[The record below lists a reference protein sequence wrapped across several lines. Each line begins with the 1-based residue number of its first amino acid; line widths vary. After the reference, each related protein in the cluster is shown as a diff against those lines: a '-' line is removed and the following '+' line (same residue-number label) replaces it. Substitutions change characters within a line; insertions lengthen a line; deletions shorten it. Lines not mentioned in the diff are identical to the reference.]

1 MPTKQKNLLGRGAR
15 GGGRGRGGEPQGEG
29 TQEKWL
35 EVSGFMRVGLVSGL
49 SLAHHPA
56 WPMLDLTQVLSMSRG
71 ALSQD

>member
-15 GGGRGRGGEPQGEG
+15 GGGRGRGGEQQDEG
-29 TQEKWL
+29 TQMWL
-35 EVSGFMRVGLVSGL
+35 EVSGFMGMGLVSGL

-71 ALSQD
+71 ALRQD